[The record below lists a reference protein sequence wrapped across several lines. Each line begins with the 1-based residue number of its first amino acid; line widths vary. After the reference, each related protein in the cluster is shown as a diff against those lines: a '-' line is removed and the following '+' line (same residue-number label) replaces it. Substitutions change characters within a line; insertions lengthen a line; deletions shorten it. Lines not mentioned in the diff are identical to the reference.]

1 MQQPSA
7 GCSAKA
13 WTAAINLE
21 AGPAGPKPPCCLT
34 PGRRPYDDP
43 SVGSLQLYAAVTGDL
58 ISYRLQHLF
67 PAKIVHDH
75 LPKTL
80 QKLCGESR
88 TRRSSLQFYDVLSL
102 RFWVL
107 ELPERHEILLSP
119 LSSQAPKLWSFKA
132 FGDFSLIFFFL
143 EEVQPDAL
151 YLRRLITKILIW
163 YRYVRGL

>member
-1 MQQPSA
+1 M
-7 GCSAKA
+7 
-13 WTAAINLE
+13 
-21 AGPAGPKPPCCLT
+21 
-34 PGRRPYDDP
+34 
-43 SVGSLQLYAAVTGDL
+43 GSLLEYAAVTGDL
-58 ISYRLQHLF
+58 VSYRLEHLF

-107 ELPERHEILLSP
+107 ERPERHEILLSP

-132 FGDFSLIFFFL
+132 FGDLGDLFLFFF
-143 EEVQPDAL
+143 
-151 YLRRLITKILIW
+151 
-163 YRYVRGL
+163 